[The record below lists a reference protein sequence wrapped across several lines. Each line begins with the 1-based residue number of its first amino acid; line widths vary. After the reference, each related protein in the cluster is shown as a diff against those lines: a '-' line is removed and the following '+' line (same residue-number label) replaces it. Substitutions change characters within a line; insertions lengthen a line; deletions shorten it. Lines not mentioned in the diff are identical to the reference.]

1 MEYKKEKIFWT
12 ARKHAKDVVCIPWDE
27 REDYYSFVKKNIA
40 FGYHQVSITS
50 EIMLRLISRFLEL
63 GNWKIDKIEMMED
76 DAEINAIL
84 DHLIDATKN
93 NSASVLNLY
102 EYIRSF
108 TEDSSIEIKRIYLSG
123 RDNNGTLN
131 TIFVQV
137 NGIVGICNSE
147 EKVNSI
153 ICSILREYI

>member
-1 MEYKKEKIFWT
+1 
-12 ARKHAKDVVCIPWDE
+12 
-27 REDYYSFVKKNIA
+27 
-40 FGYHQVSITS
+40 
-50 EIMLRLISRFLEL
+50 
-63 GNWKIDKIEMMED
+63 MED